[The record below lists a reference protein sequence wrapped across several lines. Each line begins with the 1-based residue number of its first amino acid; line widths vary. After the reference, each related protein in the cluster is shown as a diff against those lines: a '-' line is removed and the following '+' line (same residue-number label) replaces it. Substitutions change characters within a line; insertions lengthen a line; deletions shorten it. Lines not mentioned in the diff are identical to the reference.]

1 MRFAFSACK
10 FEGLLLRHQFF
21 YDLMS
26 LLEAISLNVRG
37 EEERKF
43 ARKIMKAFTLEYLEK
58 PYEMLPQQM
67 VALILSRGPHTN
79 LLWIS
84 N

>member
-26 LLEAISLNVRG
+26 LLEAISLNVR
-37 EEERKF
+37 EEEIRKF
-43 ARKIMKAFTLEYLEK
+43 ARKIMKAFTHEYLEK
-58 PYEMLPQQM
+58 SYEMLPKQM
-67 VALILSRGPHTN
+67 AALILSRGPHTDFF
-79 LLWIS
+79 WIS